1 MFLRIFDQFLEHM
14 LIASIGL
21 SELQSLLTSYT
32 SLVAYHDQLNAL
44 GLAGLA
50 AIVWAAIVLVMLLI
64 MKIMGK

>member
-1 MFLRIFDQFLEHM
+1 MILS
-14 LIASIGL
+14 SIGL

-50 AIVWAAIVLVMLLI
+50 AIVWGAIVLIMMLI
-64 MKIMGK
+64 MKFMGK